1 MPRMTREQLEQLSK
15 AELIEI
21 ILRQQEIIE
30 LQKARIEQLEA
41 RVSELEAQIER
52 LSGPPKDHTNS
63 SVPPSRSRKPNRD
76 SPGQSKRGPKKGHR
90 GHSRKRQ
97 EPDITL
103 ECRAH
108 HCDGCGADLSG
119 LPGREVGSSQV
130 VEIPPVQPVVIEARV
145 YEITCPVCGEVHRG
159 HYPPGLE
166 PQRTFGP
173 RIEALVAYL
182 QHVQHISYERLQQ
195 LMAQVF
201 GLDIS
206 QGAIANIV
214 RRLAENLQPR
224 AERIRESIRASPVI
238 GCDETGARVDGN
250 NRWQW
255 VFETPQASYHVIAHS
270 RGSRVIAGVL
280 GDARPQV
287 WVSDCFSAQM
297 KAPAD
302 RRQLCMAHQLRDLQ
316 YGVDAERCRFCYRM
330 QQLFKRAIRL
340 DRRREE
346 LSAEVFAAQ
355 VRRVEAACDALLVD
369 EASGKNGRRLQKRY
383 RKHRHSLFTFLYR
396 EDVPADNNASERALR
411 KPVVHRKVSG
421 GFRSNWGAHAYATVS
436 TVLQTARKHGRD
448 ALETLTDAL
457 GPSIDDSLL
466 LQPT

>member
-1 MPRMTREQLEQLSK
+1 MPRMTREQLETLSK
-15 AELIEI
+15 DELIDI

-30 LQKARIEQLEA
+30 QLQA
-41 RVSELEAQIER
+41 RVSELEAQVER
-52 LSGPPKDHTNS
+52 LTGPPKDHTNS
-63 SVPPSRSRKPNRD
+63 SVPPSKSRKPNRGGR
-76 SPGQSKRGPKKGHR
+76 SNATRGPKKGHR

-103 ECRAH
+103 ECRANR
-108 HCDGCGADLSG
+108 CGDCGADLADV
-119 LPGREVGSSQV
+119 PGRQVGSSQV
-130 VEIPPVQPVVIEARV
+130 VEIPPVQPVVIEARL
-145 YEITCPVCGEVHRG
+145 YEITCPVCGESHRG
-159 HYPPGLE
+159 DYPPGLE

-214 RRLAENLQPR
+214 RRVAEGLQPR
-224 AERIRESIRASPVI
+224 AGQIREAIRASPVI

-255 VFETPQASYHVIAHS
+255 VFETPQASYHLIADS
-270 RGSRVIAGVL
+270 RGSRVIEGVL
-280 GDARPQV
+280 GDVKPQV

-297 KAPAD
+297 KAPAQ
-302 RRQLCMAHQLRDLQ
+302 RRQLCMAHQLRDLE
-316 YGVDAERCRFCYRM
+316 YGIEAERCTFCWRM
-330 QQLFKRAIRL
+330 QQLFRRAMRL
-340 DRRREE
+340 DTCRDE
-346 LSAEVFAAQ
+346 LSEDLFAAQ
-355 VRRVEAACDALLVD
+355 VRRIEAACDALLDD
-369 EASGKNGRRLQKRY
+369 EASGENGRRLQKRY
-383 RKHRHSLFTFLYR
+383 RKHHDSLFTFLHR

-421 GFRSNWGAHAYATVS
+421 GFRSTWGAEAYATVA
-436 TVLQTARKHGRD
+436 TVLQTARKHGHA

-457 GPSIDDSLL
+457 GPSIDENLL
-466 LQPT
+466 LQRT

>member
-1 MPRMTREQLEQLSK
+1 MSRMTREQLQQLSK
-15 AELIEI
+15 DELIDI
-21 ILRQQEIIE
+21 ILRQQDIIE
-30 LQKARIEQLEA
+30 LQQARIEQLEA
-41 RVSELEAQIER
+41 RGAQLEAQIER
-52 LSGPPKDHTNS
+52 LTEPPKDHTNS
-63 SVPPSRSRKPNRD
+63 SVPPSKSRKPNRD
-76 SPGQSKRGPKKGHR
+76 SPGHSKRGPKQGHR

-103 ECRAH
+103 ECRANR
-108 HCDGCGADLSG
+108 CGACGADLSKVA
-119 LPGREVGSSQV
+119 GRQVGSSQV
-130 VEIPPVQPVVIEARV
+130 VEIPPVRPVVIEARR
-145 YEITCPVCGEVHRG
+145 YEVDCPNCGH
-159 HYPPGLE
+159 HQQADYPAGLE

-195 LMAQVF
+195 LMTQLF

-206 QGAIANIV
+206 QGAIANII
-214 RRLAENLQPR
+214 RRVAEGLQPR
-224 AERIRESIRASPVI
+224 AEQIREAIRASPVI

-255 VFETPQASYHVIAHS
+255 VFETPRASYHLIADS
-270 RGSRVIAGVL
+270 RGSRVIEGVL
-280 GDARPQV
+280 GDAKPQV

-340 DRRREE
+340 NGCRDE
-346 LSAEVFAAQ
+346 LPEDLFAAQ
-355 VRRVEAACDALLVD
+355 VRGIEAACDALLAH
-369 EASGKNGRRLQKRY
+369 EATGANGRRLHKRY
-383 RKHRHSLFTFLYR
+383 RKHRDSLFTFLRR

-421 GFRSNWGAHAYATVS
+421 GFRSTWGADAYAIVT
-436 TVLQTARKHGRD
+436 TVLQTAHKSGRHT
-448 ALETLTDAL
+448 LETLTDAL
-457 GPSIDDSLL
+457 GPAINDNLL
-466 LQPT
+466 LQPR